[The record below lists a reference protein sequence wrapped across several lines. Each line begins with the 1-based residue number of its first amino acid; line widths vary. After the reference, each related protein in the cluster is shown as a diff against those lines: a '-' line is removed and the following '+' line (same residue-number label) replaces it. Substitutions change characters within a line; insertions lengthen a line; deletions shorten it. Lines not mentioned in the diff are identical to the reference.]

1 MPKIE
6 FLEHLY
12 LDDIK
17 PASFIVP
24 IVLKL
29 KKRLFG
35 ITRQELVIMFTLM
48 RKNKKLSLVQFVDFM
63 KVPVNSELSI
73 RERIFS

>member
-1 MPKIE
+1 MPKTE
-6 FLEHLY
+6 FLERLS
-12 LDDIK
+12 LEDIK
-17 PASFIVP
+17 PANFIVQ

-29 KKRLFG
+29 KKRLFD